1 MEHDLCQHINSDDTD
16 ILEDTVLHGQMDI
29 MNVSLGSVVLQLR
42 PLTDQA
48 VQTLLNAKDNNRLI
62 EMIMG
67 MLKKINIAQIMENTE
82 QMNIKLQIHSVNS
95 ADAKSGK
102 YKISWVIMIQL
113 IKSSSV
119 LIVLLIYFRLSN
131 FKDSHDH

>member
-1 MEHDLCQHINSDDTD
+1 MKVDGPVGTEVEHDLYQHINSDDTET
-16 ILEDTVLHGQMDI
+16 LEDTILHGQMNI

-48 VQTLLNAKDNNRLI
+48 VHTLLNAKDNNRLI
-62 EMIMG
+62 EMILG

-102 YKISWVIMIQL
+102 YEIS
-113 IKSSSV
+113 
-119 LIVLLIYFRLSN
+119 
-131 FKDSHDH
+131 